1 MSKEEYLKELLKW
14 ISPDDMLVIDQ
25 SGKLRR
31 IYCPFHVVCLI
42 SFPDIKQG
50 DKVTV
55 DAIKLTLEVKEVFI
69 IKGTAY
75 YIIYFKII
83 LESWVMLHYVFGSF
97 EKVPLNLKISRT
109 TENEPC

>member
-14 ISPDDMLVIDQ
+14 ISTDDILVIDQ
-25 SGKLRR
+25 SGRLRR
-31 IYCPFHVVCLI
+31 IYCPFHVICLVT
-42 SFPDIKQG
+42 FPDIQQG

-83 LESWVMLHYVFGSF
+83 LES
-97 EKVPLNLKISRT
+97 
-109 TENEPC
+109 